1 MAAASNLTLLFNEL
15 KRAEAFLERI
25 PSDDQRSRS
34 WAGARE
40 RRALKRQ
47 PAGGGGTLFW
57 TDPFGRSGA
66 CAVVARNV
74 TEKGIQLEAREKVP
88 FPAAVRLSG
97 QTLECIGSTCYCSQ
111 AGEKY
116 LVGIVI
122 AGRPYGKQAR
132 RLHEPIQSGRP
143 DSA

>member
-15 KRAEAFLERI
+15 KWAEALLERI
-25 PSDDQRSRS
+25 PSDSQRSRS

-57 TDPFGRSGA
+57 TDAFGRSGA

-74 TEKGIQLEAREKVP
+74 TEKGFQLEARDKVP
-88 FPAAVRLSG
+88 VPAAVRLSG
-97 QTLECIGSTCYCSQ
+97 QTLECIGSACYCSQ

-116 LVGIVI
+116 LVGVVIV
-122 AGRPYGKQAR
+122 GQPYGKRAR
-132 RLHEPIQSGRP
+132 HLHEPILTDRP